1 MLAKRRQLIAKV
13 NGESILTRKFCFP
26 PARPGEGLVGTDPA
40 PAGPLAPAAVTCAG
54 AAVTVA
60 MINMTKVVQE
70 SPGRGPGLLIPLRAP

>member
-1 MLAKRRQLIAKV
+1 MRI
-13 NGESILTRKFCFP
+13 FCFP

-40 PAGPLAPAAVTCAG
+40 PAGPLAPAVTGAG

-60 MINMTKVVQE
+60 MINMTKMVQE